1 MSEKDGY
8 LDIHDNGAPIVNSKF
23 SRNQWMKGDGY
34 SRCKDCVDGSAL
46 PFISTYNASGGS
58 IGRKCVFDNCNRDLH
73 HMAVI
78 VSHTYNLLHECIP
91 TVANWRD
98 VEDLRM
104 NGGLSYYANCLID
117 NYVIIPRLRSRM
129 PL

>member
-1 MSEKDGY
+1 MDTLAAARTVSMGPLCPSFY
-8 LDIHDNGAPIVNSKF
+8 LQCQ
-23 SRNQWMKGDGY
+23 R
-34 SRCKDCVDGSAL
+34 
-46 PFISTYNASGGS
+46 
-58 IGRKCVFDNCNRDLH
+58 LH

-78 VSHTYNLLHECIP
+78 VSHTYNLLHECFP